1 MRSAQ
6 DLNLLKGLA
15 AAVKARRA
23 DLGIS
28 QEELAHRAGLN
39 RTFIGKIETAKNQ
52 PSLTAFFALSAGLS
66 CSPEVF
72 VEDINKRF
80 KKELRAKDRGR

>member
-1 MRSAQ
+1 MRSTQ
-6 DLNLLKGLA
+6 DLDLLKGLA

-80 KKELRAKDRGR
+80 KKELRAKDRGQ